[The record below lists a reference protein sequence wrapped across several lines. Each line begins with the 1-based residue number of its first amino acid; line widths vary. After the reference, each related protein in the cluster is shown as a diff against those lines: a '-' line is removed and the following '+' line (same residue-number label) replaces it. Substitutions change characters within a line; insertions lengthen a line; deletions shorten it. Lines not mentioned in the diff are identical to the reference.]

1 MPWESVTPGLSGT
14 GESVALGMG
23 DGCSLENSRGIVYIV
38 GVSDF
43 GDLGHQGSVMPGR
56 LVILGDSVTPGISG
70 TGEIRDA
77 GDY

>member
-23 DGCSLENSRGIVYIV
+23 DGCSLENSRGIVYIM

-43 GDLGHQGSVMPGR
+43 GDLGHQGSVMPRR
-56 LVILGDSVTPGISG
+56 LVILGDLVTPEISG
-70 TGEIRDA
+70 TGEIGDA